1 MCAGR
6 AWPWTLQ
13 KRGTDAGPHA
23 GSTTS
28 HGGGREGARTPP
40 RAKGD
45 TGRWARENQ
54 QGAALRPLPKRGAPG
69 PPQTQCRPDRDL
81 KSQFTKWKRVAGVV
95 FRQREKR
102 PRAERAGCIQE
113 TGCGEGQPEGGVH
126 GESECGASRLARHGA
141 PGHKGPGFKVGARV
155 QGRRAVTLCWRQSQP
170 HGCWRG
176 WRGSHEG
183 AGPGEGRRIAVAE
196 ARPLLRSASGPRTT
210 HTSQSL
216 GPQPVRRSSPPAPL
230 SSAAAAAAAVGK
242 RPEQRPGRPSIW
254 QRGAHGGGGLSRGR
268 WRAWVSP
275 APADTCEADCVRRRA
290 EQSLQATIKTLRK
303 SLSRQHFSVQVAG
316 TEYELA
322 QRPAKAP
329 EGPGT
334 CGPGHAPQDGKC
346 GESLPAAPPVVCLC
360 PSSPGHSP
368 RGRQTRREGT
378 GNKEAPPR
386 RST

>member
-1 MCAGR
+1 MRGIKASK
-6 AWPWTLQ
+6 AW
-13 KRGTDAGPHA
+13 
-23 GSTTS
+23 GS
-28 HGGGREGARTPP
+28 RPRGAR
-40 RAKGD
+40 A
-45 TGRWARENQ
+45 
-54 QGAALRPLPKRGAPG
+54 
-69 PPQTQCRPDRDL
+69 
-81 KSQFTKWKRVAGVV
+81 
-95 FRQREKR
+95 
-102 PRAERAGCIQE
+102 
-113 TGCGEGQPEGGVH
+113 
-126 GESECGASRLARHGA
+126 
-141 PGHKGPGFKVGARV
+141 

-183 AGPGEGRRIAVAE
+183 AGPGEGTCIAVAE

-216 GPQPVRRSSPPAPL
+216 GPQPVRRSSTPAPL
-230 SSAAAAAAAVGK
+230 SSTAAAAAAAAGK

-290 EQSLQATIKTLRK
+290 EQSLQAAIKTLRK

-334 CGPGHAPQDGKC
+334 CGPGHTPQDGKC
-346 GESLPAAPPVVCLC
+346 GESLPTAPPAVCLC

-378 GNKEAPPR
+378 GDKEAPPR